1 MLGYL
6 TFILTCQLLGELAVK
21 AAELPIPGPV
31 VGMLLLFAFLVIRG
45 RVPDNL
51 AKTADGL
58 LSHLSLLF
66 VPAGVGVILHFQ
78 LLGGEWVAFST
89 ALVASTLATIVV
101 TGLLMSWLDRKDG
114 GTDEVAP
121 RLADNE

>member
-45 RVPDNL
+45 HVPDNL

>member
-101 TGLLMSWLDRKDG
+101 TGLLMSWLNRKDG